1 NRSIIVISHRLKAV
15 VDSDE
20 IYVLHDGRI
29 VEKGVHTQLVEARGL
44 YQRMYERQM
53 LEEKLEEE

>member
-1 NRSIIVISHRLKAV
+1 M
-15 VDSDE
+15 DSDE

-29 VEKGVHTQLVEARGL
+29 VEKGAHADLVEAGGL